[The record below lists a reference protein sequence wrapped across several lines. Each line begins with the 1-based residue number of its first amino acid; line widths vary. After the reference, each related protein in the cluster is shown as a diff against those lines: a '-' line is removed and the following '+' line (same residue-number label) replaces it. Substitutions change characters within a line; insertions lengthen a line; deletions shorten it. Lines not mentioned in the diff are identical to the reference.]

1 MSILTLI
8 SNISANE
15 SLITLAMACY
25 LVKIS
30 KEK

>member
-1 MSILTLI
+1 MLI
-8 SNISANE
+8 TFLNNISTSE

>member
-1 MSILTLI
+1 MLITLLN
-8 SNISANE
+8 NISTNE